1 MEHHRVEVGFKEQKN
16 DPIGASVKADI
27 EDDLEIKGIET
38 VSFIEFFELNAEL
51 QEEKAKEI
59 AEKLLVDPI
68 IQEYSLNKELSA
80 AFDWEIEVKLK
91 KEVTDNVGATAR
103 QAIEDLL
110 DRKLLEEETIRSG
123 RKYLLRGNIQEE
135 EVKRICTG
143 LLANELIEE
152 FSYRKGKK

>member
-80 AFDWEIEVKLK
+80 AFDWAIEVKLK

>member
-1 MEHHRVEVGFKEQKN
+1 
-16 DPIGASVKADI
+16 
-27 EDDLEIKGIET
+27 
-38 VSFIEFFELNAEL
+38 
-51 QEEKAKEI
+51 
-59 AEKLLVDPI
+59 
-68 IQEYSLNKELSA
+68 
-80 AFDWEIEVKLK
+80 VKLK